1 MRPWGN
7 RSTQKSELDSLSLA
21 LSIGQLQFRCLQ
33 IGLYPIN
40 NTPMF
45 YALLVLAGILG
56 GILAGL
62 IGIGGGIVFVL
73 ILPMAFAYL
82 GLPKAEMAAYIIANS
97 LFATTASSMAANVQL
112 WRMGKIKL
120 RPILYISVTAIVVS
134 MIVIRTVVMQDWY
147 SEEVFNVLLFVL
159 LVLMLWRTLGFREN
173 TDNLR
178 KDKELTIVE
187 AGWVGTIT
195 GLVQPLS
202 GLGGGIVMIPVL
214 NTVIRMPLKVANGL
228 SLGVVGITSLVNTIG
243 LMGQTPLTPIDH
255 THTGFVVWPV
265 AIALSAGVMLGS
277 PLGVKWGQTMP
288 QQYVRWVFVAFM
300 SITLIKKGIEIFQ
313 AWF

>member
-1 MRPWGN
+1 
-7 RSTQKSELDSLSLA
+7 
-21 LSIGQLQFRCLQ
+21 
-33 IGLYPIN
+33 
-40 NTPMF
+40 MF